1 MSGIVCG
8 LSVAGGAAETWVIRT
23 GLEKFV
29 AEVGPG
35 VGTVAERGVHGG
47 GVEGLRRIV
56 TVDGPAEFGGGV
68 GV

>member
-1 MSGIVCG
+1 MSGVICG
-8 LSVAGGAAETWVIRT
+8 LSVTGGTAETWVIRT

-47 GVEGLRRIV
+47 GIEGFRRIV